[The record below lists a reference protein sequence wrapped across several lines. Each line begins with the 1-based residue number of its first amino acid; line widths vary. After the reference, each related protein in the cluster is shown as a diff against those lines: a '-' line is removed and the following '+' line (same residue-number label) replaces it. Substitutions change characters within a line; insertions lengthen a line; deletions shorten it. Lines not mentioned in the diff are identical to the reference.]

1 MINITGLTLEF
12 HKFTLGEIDLQVEP
26 GDYFMLVGPT
36 GAGKTL
42 LLECI
47 AGLHKTKQGRILI
60 NGREVTGLEPEKRNL
75 GMVHQDGVLFPHL
88 SVTENII
95 FGLKTRRMPAA
106 QIRRALHEAA
116 GLVQVDHLLER
127 KPGKLSGGE
136 KQKVA
141 LARALVI
148 KPDLLLLDEPLS
160 ALDPATRES
169 LQGELIRIH
178 RQLGITILH
187 VTHDFDEAMMLG
199 RHIAVMDN
207 GKTQQTGT
215 PEEIFYHPVS
225 ELVARFTMMRNI
237 LAGDIR
243 QTEGGE
249 AIFQSGSLSLAT
261 KAAKPGPATACI
273 RPEDINISLDTSPPL
288 PQNSFVFTISR
299 MEDRGA
305 AFHVYCGGSL
315 EICSLVPRR
324 QVLGMGLA
332 VGKPVRVTLPGD
344 AIHVI

>member
-1 MINITGLTLEF
+1 MISITGLSARFRNFALDNINLT
-12 HKFTLGEIDLQVEP
+12 VEQ

-47 AGLHKTKQGRILI
+47 AGLHRIKSGWITLK
-60 NGREVTGLEPEKRNL
+60 GREMTNLESEKRNI

-88 SVTENII
+88 TVQENII
-95 FGLKTRRMPAA
+95 FGLKVRHIPV
-106 QIRRALHEAA
+106 IRIKQELAEVVE
-116 GLVQVDHLLER
+116 LVKINHLLER

-148 KPDLLLLDEPLS
+148 RPDLLLLDEPLS

-178 RQLGITILH
+178 HQLGITILH
-187 VTHDFDEAMMLG
+187 VTHDFDEAMTLG
-199 RHIAVMDN
+199 RHIAVMGN
-207 GKTQQTGT
+207 GKIQQTGT
-215 PEEIFYHPVS
+215 PEEIFHHPVS
-225 ELVARFTMMRNI
+225 EFVARFTMMRNI

-243 QTEGGE
+243 QMEGGV

-261 KAAKPGPATACI
+261 KVAKPGPATACI
-273 RPEDINISLDTSPPL
+273 RPEDINISLDTSPPV

-299 MEDRGA
+299 MDDRGA
-305 AFHVYCGGSL
+305 AFHVYCGGSP